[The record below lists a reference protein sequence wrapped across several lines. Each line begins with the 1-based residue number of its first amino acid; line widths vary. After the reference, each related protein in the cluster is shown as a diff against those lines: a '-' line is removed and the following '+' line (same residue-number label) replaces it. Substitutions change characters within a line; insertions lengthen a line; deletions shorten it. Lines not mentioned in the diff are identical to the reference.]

1 MAEEQTLLN
10 EEDVKKPEAGVEDK
24 EVEQKTSDVE
34 IEIED
39 DTPEPDKN
47 RKNLPKELVQKLES
61 DELDDYDDKVKD
73 KIYQLK
79 KVWHDE
85 RREKERIARENQEA
99 IKAAQ
104 RLREENKQLKA
115 NSENNQTEYLK
126 AIESAADYE
135 LLAAKQ
141 AYKTAHDDGDT
152 DKITEAQQKI
162 SEATYKKEKVNQY
175 KTSLQNKENTVKKE
189 DTKETPAALPPDAK
203 AVEWQRQNGWFG
215 QDEEMTSLA
224 LGLHEKLVRQN
235 GSSYATTDEYY
246 ERINETMRKRF
257 PEHFDDKEV
266 ETKEPTKSKPAAIV
280 APVTRTTS
288 SKKIRMTTSQVA
300 LAKKLGLSPEQYAKE
315 MIKLE
320 NRNG

>member
-162 SEATYKKEKVNQY
+162 SEATYKKEK
-175 KTSLQNKENTVKKE
+175 
-189 DTKETPAALPPDAK
+189 
-203 AVEWQRQNGWFG
+203 
-215 QDEEMTSLA
+215 
-224 LGLHEKLVRQN
+224 
-235 GSSYATTDEYY
+235 
-246 ERINETMRKRF
+246 
-257 PEHFDDKEV
+257 
-266 ETKEPTKSKPAAIV
+266 
-280 APVTRTTS
+280 
-288 SKKIRMTTSQVA
+288 
-300 LAKKLGLSPEQYAKE
+300 
-315 MIKLE
+315 
-320 NRNG
+320 

>member
-1 MAEEQTLLN
+1 MAEEQTLPN
-10 EEDVKKPEAGVEDK
+10 EEDVKKQEATLE
-24 EVEQKTSDVE
+24 EKTSDVE
-34 IEIED
+34 IEIQD
-39 DTPEPDKN
+39 DTPEEDQN

-85 RREKERIARENQEA
+85 RREKERIQRENAEA

-104 RLREENKQLKA
+104 KLREENKQLKA

-152 DKITEAQQKI
+152 DKMTEAQQKI
-162 SEATYKKEKVNQY
+162 SEATFNKEKVNQY
-175 KTSLQNKENTVKKE
+175 KTSLQNKENDVKKE

-203 AVEWQRQNGWFG
+203 AVEWQRQNNWFG

-235 GSSYATTDEYY
+235 GTSYATTDEYY
-246 ERINETMRKRF
+246 KQIDETMRRRF
-257 PEHFDDKEV
+257 PEHFDIEEV
-266 ETKEPTKSKPAAIV
+266 ETKEPTKAKPAAVV

-288 SKKIRMTTSQVA
+288 SKKIRLTTSQVN